1 MHADESFSVA
11 ASPQQLE
18 RTARALLEAGFQVLI
33 ADTVDEARKLVA
45 ELLPPDRTIFTAT
58 SETLRLSGI
67 AADINDSGQYRS
79 VRAEAGDAPRDVE
92 AQIRLGALPDVV
104 VGSVHAV
111 TEDGRLVIASASGSQ
126 LAPYVSGAR
135 KAIWVVG
142 AQKVVPD
149 LETAL
154 RRVRTHSLPLE
165 NNRQQ
170 ELRGLGS
177 FIGKILIIER
187 EGLPDRS
194 TVILTAETI
203 GF

>member
-1 MHADESFSVA
+1 MYADEAFSVA
-11 ASPQQLE
+11 ASLQQLE
-18 RTARALLEAGFQVLI
+18 RTAQALREAGFQVLI
-33 ADTVDEARKLVA
+33 ADTVDDARKLVA
-45 ELLPPDRTIFTAT
+45 ELLPTDRTIFTAT

-67 AADINDSGQYRS
+67 AADIDDSGHYRS

-126 LAPYVSGAR
+126 LAPYASGAR

-149 LETAL
+149 LDTAL

-165 NNRQQ
+165 NNRQR

-194 TVILTAETI
+194 TVILTAEPI